1 MKQTWRWFGPGDPV
15 SLKDIRQAGAEGIIT
30 SLHHISNGEI
40 WPRKEIRKRIN
51 ELAAEG
57 FKWEVVES
65 LPVHESIKTG
75 APDRE
80 RYIQNY
86 IQSLK
91 NLAAEGID
99 HVVYNFMALTDW
111 TRTDLEFKDTDGAVT
126 IRFDAVDLAVF
137 DIYILKR
144 EGANEEYPET
154 IRELAADRINEMTAE
169 EREKLTRI
177 ILMGLPGTVED
188 LSIEEFREKLKV
200 YHKLGKSGLRA
211 NFTWFLEKVL
221 PVAEKNGITLSIH
234 GDDPPFSILGL
245 PRIVSDHEDLAY
257 ITSLSTSSSNAL
269 CLCTGTLGAG
279 THNSVYSI
287 IDNFADRISFV
298 HLRNVELQEN
308 GSFFES
314 KLFEGSLDM
323 VMICRSFILEQVR
336 RGLDKPIPFR
346 PDHGQTILNDSERNT
361 YPGYAAIGRLKSLAE
376 LRGLFFGLNHPLK

>member
-15 SLKDIRQAGAEGIIT
+15 SLKEIRQAGAEGIIT

-40 WPRKEIRKRIN
+40 WPREEIRKRID

-75 APDRE
+75 APESDS
-80 RYIQNY
+80 YIQNY
-86 IQSLK
+86 IQSLE

-111 TRTDLEFKDTDGAVT
+111 TRTDLAYPDTDGAIT
-126 IRFDAVDLAVF
+126 IRYDAIDLAVF
-137 DIYILKR
+137 DLFILKR
-144 EGANEEYPET
+144 QGAENEYTEKVL
-154 IRELAADRINEMTAE
+154 ELAADRLKGMSADDK
-169 EREKLTRI
+169 EKLTRI

-188 LSIEEFREKLKV
+188 LTIEEFREKLKV
-200 YHKLGKSGLRA
+200 YHTLGKEGLRA
-211 NFTWFLEKVL
+211 NLTGFLEKVL
-221 PVAEKNGITLSIH
+221 PVAEKNGMTLSIH

-245 PRIVSDHEDLAY
+245 PRIVSDNEDLAY
-257 ITSLSTSSSNAL
+257 ITSQFTSSSNAL

-279 THNSVYSI
+279 THNNVYSI
-287 IDNFADRISFV
+287 INNFAERISFV

-314 KLFEGSLDM
+314 KLFKGSLDM
-323 VMICRSFILEQVR
+323 VMICRSLVLEQNR
-336 RGLDKPIPFR
+336 RGADKPIPFR
-346 PDHGQTILNDSERNT
+346 PDHGQSILNDSERKT

-376 LRGLFFGLNHPLK
+376 LRGLFMGLNHPMN